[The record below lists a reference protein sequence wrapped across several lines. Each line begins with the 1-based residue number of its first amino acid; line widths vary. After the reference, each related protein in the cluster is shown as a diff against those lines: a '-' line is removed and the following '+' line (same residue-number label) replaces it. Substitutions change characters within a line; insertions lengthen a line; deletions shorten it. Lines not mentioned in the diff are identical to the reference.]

1 MTARFRDGPSYRK
14 FIFGLEAGFACDV
27 LQWGKLAQV
36 KKAFSSAG
44 QFFISTQSLLLL
56 STTMHSL
63 AYVQD
68 IGAGDL
74 RISVDLDEGCFCND
88 GSGRGA
94 NMGCDKKAA
103 KEYEGGCKENEFAL
117 KDIKAGDELECS
129 YGEFAVPTG
138 WRKFGL

>member
-1 MTARFRDGPSYRK
+1 MCFNGVSW
-14 FIFGLEAGFACDV
+14 L
-27 LQWGKLAQV
+27 V

-44 QFFISTQSLLLL
+44 QFFISTQSSLLLL
-56 STTMHSL
+56 STTIYSL

-68 IGAGDL
+68 IGDGDL
-74 RISVDLDEGCFCND
+74 CISVDLDEACFCNN
-88 GSGRGA
+88 GRGA

-103 KEYEGGCKENEFAL
+103 KEYEGGCKENDFAL